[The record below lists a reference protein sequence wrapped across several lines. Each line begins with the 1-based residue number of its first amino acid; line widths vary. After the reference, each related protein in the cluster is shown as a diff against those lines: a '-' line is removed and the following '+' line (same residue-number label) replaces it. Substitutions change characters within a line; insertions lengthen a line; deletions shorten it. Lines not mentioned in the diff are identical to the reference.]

1 MMEETVGNSREINA
15 KLIDPVSVLK
25 EITKLVSGI
34 KKNDSKQRF
43 NETPEMK
50 QLRVLICDK
59 IPVRSV
65 TACQGLLSLV
75 EDNILPPIHAISLLV
90 SAFSNIQNYS
100 GVTAALG
107 VLLRWDMNVRPKPYE
122 CPFSLYPVQHPL
134 ITLLKQKK
142 DTWADVYR
150 LVQNFFFHS
159 EKCIKKENISL
170 LQPLLLYVL
179 CDPQTTPHLPP
190 ESRQKT
196 WALMLHFLDDLS
208 VRQLVFQSIPWFQI
222 SDESR
227 CVETGMLLLDLCES
241 SLRIR
246 DGQLC
251 VALAPLAA
259 ASIRNLVTRGA
270 DPEPCLATVF
280 QLLCISPNAA
290 SCVMLLLA
298 DTITV
303 CPASFLAPILKS
315 CKEIFD
321 LHACSEVSMY
331 AVVSA
336 LLPWLASPSVLTRE
350 ALQLGTKLLLEIRE
364 APSSYWSNTTSRLC
378 ANPWFRLLRHSFE
391 NVHEAAEL
399 CRVSESWRS
408 EAEVKEWLTFVK
420 TSSPLFIA
428 RFSSYFCAL
437 LISGASDEVEEEGN
451 EIIWAPLSVLV
462 WLVKDEPEVSGR
474 VTLALLYQLAQEKRP
489 LHQVALLRAI
499 AAMGK
504 HEENMVLV
512 LGVLKSLSMG
522 GFYSSTLALD
532 LYLRVWK
539 AQPRAYRFL
548 HELLTT
554 PFKGDNPDL
563 IWELNIA
570 KAAAIREICYTNPDA
585 HGSELVPVLSQVLSQ
600 NTTAEGSIASALAV
614 QGITSLCRS
623 GVMDVV
629 STWRGLSPKLLRDK
643 RPDVIVSLCELLS
656 VVSCLSTTTGK
667 YEEFIAEVIVT
678 LWGWIQH
685 SNSEV
690 ACAALRAL
698 SEFHLNQ
705 LTLKTVPAAFRTN
718 LKLPP
723 SFCKTPIDAARDP
736 VDVLP
741 YIPGDCW
748 KQVLQ
753 GLGKLEDRK
762 DAVCNMLA
770 CFMRH
775 EIKLFHRGLYNQLPS
790 KPEPTSYEHLHDSS
804 ILKTMFGICYQTSK
818 HEPMLV
824 ALALSILS
832 NVFPRPLPP
841 VSWNFL
847 EEKLKL
853 GGTVRGHCLKIL
865 AMQCQA
871 SQSANRILLVV
882 LSSLN
887 LPDDIEDCKILFSML
902 NYLGQGIPPN
912 HLGPFVNKC
921 ILYATETFKNEPSE
935 ESLLKSFLGH
945 LKLALQSQDV
955 HKANTTALANITESL
970 VNHLDMSH
978 QIFDSFIECALVL
991 PAKNVER
998 IISPTLWWET
1008 SPDKIES
1015 AVRVSSAIAMAQDSD
1030 MPLAALN
1037 ECIDV
1042 CTAADSKAHECILE
1056 AIINV
1061 VRICRSHESN
1071 SRWLLQM
1078 LGRIQAVKASQDND
1092 SQQKQQVLHSYC
1104 DLFMVTVI
1112 ALAGHDILTGD
1123 PKIIAS
1129 SSQDRLLLFPQ
1140 ALSALL
1146 DANETWRS
1154 LTTQVIEWLY
1164 DMSTASE
1171 VPSLLSQTFRLA
1183 ITPLRYHQHFKKT
1196 TVWMRILSSQQGCT
1210 L

>member
-1 MMEETVGNSREINA
+1 MEISGDTPA
-15 KLIDPVSVLK
+15 KLIDPVSALK
-25 EITKLVSGI
+25 EVTKLVTEI
-34 KKNDSKQRF
+34 KKNDQHQRF
-43 NETPEMK
+43 NDMPEMK
-50 QLRVLICDK
+50 QLRFLICNK
-59 IPVRSV
+59 VPVRSV

-75 EDNILPPIHAISLLV
+75 EDNILPPMHAISMLV
-90 SAFSNIQNYS
+90 SAFANIQNYS
-100 GVTAALG
+100 GVTAALA
-107 VLLRWDMNVRPKPYE
+107 VLLRWDMNSRSKPYE

-134 ITLLKQKK
+134 ITLLKQKR
-142 DTWADVYR
+142 DTWPDVYR

-159 EKCIKKENISL
+159 EKCIKEENISL

-196 WALMLHFLDDLS
+196 WSLMLHFLDDVS
-208 VRQLVFQSIPWFQI
+208 VRQLIFQSIPWFQI

-227 CVETGMLLLDLCES
+227 CVEAGMMLLDLCES
-241 SLRIR
+241 SLKTR

-270 DPEPCLATVF
+270 DPEPCLATVY

-290 SCVMLLLA
+290 SCVILLLA

-303 CPASFLAPILKS
+303 CPATFLASILKS

-321 LHACSEVSMY
+321 LHACSRLSMY

-364 APSSYWSNTTSRLC
+364 APALYWSSTTSRLC

-408 EAEVKEWLTFVK
+408 EAEVKEWLTLVK
-420 TSSPLFIA
+420 MSSPSFVG
-428 RFSSYFCAL
+428 RFSPHFCSL
-437 LISGASDEVEEEGN
+437 LIAGAADEIEEQGDVIN
-451 EIIWAPLSVLV
+451 WPTLSVLD
-462 WLVKDEPEVSGR
+462 WLVNNGPEASGR
-474 VTLALLYQLAQEKRP
+474 VTLTLLYQLAQEKRP

-499 AAMGK
+499 ATMGK
-504 HEENMVLV
+504 HEENMVLI
-512 LGVLKSLSMG
+512 LGVLKSLSLG

-539 AQPRAYRFL
+539 VQPRAYRFL

-570 KAAAIREICYTNPDA
+570 KASVMREICYTNPDA
-585 HGSELVPVLSQVLSQ
+585 HGSELVPVLSQILSQ
-600 NTTAEGSIASALAV
+600 NASEEGSIASALAV

-623 GVMDVV
+623 GIMDIA
-629 STWRGLSPKLLRDK
+629 STWRGLAPKLLHDK
-643 RPDVIVSLCELLS
+643 RPGVIVSLCELLS

-667 YEEFIAEVIVT
+667 YEEFISEVIVT
-678 LWGWIQH
+678 LWGWTQH
-685 SNSEV
+685 SNTEV

-698 SEFHLNQ
+698 SEFHLDQ
-705 LTLKTVPAAFRTN
+705 LTLKTMPAAFRLN
-718 LKLPP
+718 LKLP
-723 SFCKTPIDAARDP
+723 SAFCKTPIDAARDP

-748 KQVLQ
+748 RQVLQ

-762 DAVCNMLA
+762 DAVCSMLA
-770 CFMRH
+770 CFMRQ

-790 KPEPTSYEHLHDSS
+790 KPEPTSYEHLHESS
-804 ILKTMFGICYQTSK
+804 MLKTMFSICYQTTK
-818 HEPMLV
+818 HETTLV
-824 ALALSILS
+824 ALALSILAKE
-832 NVFPRPLPP
+832 FPRPLPP
-841 VSWNFL
+841 VSWNIL
-847 EEKLKL
+847 EERLKDSD
-853 GGTVRGHCLKIL
+853 TVRRDCLQIL
-865 AMQCQA
+865 AKQCHS
-871 SQSANRILLVV
+871 SQSANRILLNV
-882 LSSLN
+882 LTSMN
-887 LPDDIEDCKILFSML
+887 LPADMEDCKILFSML

-921 ILYATETFKNEPSE
+921 IFYATEGLKNEHSTE
-935 ESLLKSFLGH
+935 NLLKTFLGYI
-945 LKLALQSQDV
+945 KMALRSQDV
-955 HKANTTALANITESL
+955 HEANATALANIVENL
-970 VNHLDMSH
+970 AEHLEVS
-978 QIFDSFIECALVL
+978 QEVFDSYVECALVL

-1008 SPDKIES
+1008 SPHKIQS

-1037 ECIDV
+1037 ESIDV
-1042 CTAADSKAHECILE
+1042 CISADDKAHECILE
-1056 AIINV
+1056 AVMKV
-1061 VRICRSHESN
+1061 VRVCRNHDSN

-1078 LGRIQAVKASQDND
+1078 LGRIQAVKATQDND
-1092 SQQKQQVLHSYC
+1092 SEQKQQVLQSYC

-1112 ALAGHDILTGD
+1112 ALAGHDILAGD

-1146 DANETWRS
+1146 NTNETWKS
-1154 LTTQVIEWLY
+1154 LTTQLIEWLY

-1171 VPSLLSQTFRLA
+1171 VPSLLTQTFRLA
-1183 ITPLRYHQHFKKT
+1183 ITPLRYHHHFKKP
-1196 TVWMRILSSQQGCT
+1196 TVWMRILSTPISCVK
-1210 L
+1210 